1 MKIFIKKIYITIF
14 FFTFLLGNST
24 VLAKDNKIKY
34 SKENI
39 SNYFLGIVSIKQN
52 HNNEAFKYLN
62 QIRTLKNKHS
72 EYNVEF
78 IRTLISLGKFK
89 KAVDFSQEIWNN
101 DEIFFEADL
110 LLGLDAFLKED
121 YQKAEKYF
129 ERLNR
134 ISKYNL
140 FFDNFIGN
148 ILISWSKAA
157 QNQKDESFKFI
168 EKIPAPFQHLKEIQH
183 IFLQCH
189 FDLDSTKQSLK
200 NLINSKDYNFSRYNF
215 FLANYLLSRGNK
227 TDAKIIIQ
235 NSTKKYNSNLLLQQ
249 ANLFFLNNKVKKIE
263 HLFNCK
269 NPKDSLAEFFYVIA
283 NLYSSEDDYRLSN
296 FYLNISLL
304 LNEKFTP
311 NRTLLAENFYY
322 QKKYD
327 ESKDVYVFIKSIG
340 QVYYWYAS
348 KNIAII
354 LTDEK
359 GKEYSTKALEK
370 DFNSLTKINPRH
382 YYELANFYKD
392 NEFYKESINYYSLA
406 LKEIDIDNPL
416 AAKIFDRRGTS
427 YERLDDWENA
437 EKDLLKSLEIK
448 PDQPHVLNYLAY
460 TWIDKGIHLDE
471 GLEMLKK
478 AVQLRKNDGYITDS
492 LGWAYYAKKDYNEA
506 NYFLQKAVE
515 LLPSDPIINDHYAD
529 SLWMLNKNIQARYIW
544 KNILKS
550 DVAEVKLKEKIK
562 KKMIFGITK

>member
-189 FDLDSTKQSLK
+189 FDLDSTKQSFK

-392 NEFYKESINYYSLA
+392 NESYKEAINYYSLA

>member
-189 FDLDSTKQSLK
+189 FDLDSTKQSFK